1 MPMSTP
7 CSLVAEAKSFAHA
20 TVVRHAT
27 RRAGSV
33 RTAHEGITRSMTHF
47 RALTKARAV
56 GRRRARTYTHTYTT
70 PSTCDLI
77 SKASVA

>member
-1 MPMSTP
+1 MSTP

-27 RRAGSV
+27 RRPESV

-47 RALTKARAV
+47 RAFT
-56 GRRRARTYTHTYTT
+56 RRARSGGGEHTHTHTHT
-70 PSTCDLI
+70 HTHH
-77 SKASVA
+77 SVH